1 VAWIGSQ
8 PQQGADAAYLCVLRV
23 RLPLAGPEAQV
34 RLPLTAHEHLYL
46 QCDALQCSVSTQTVL
61 DSTQTERIGSMA
73 MQGPEVQ
80 AAAVHLPPSRTAVDT
95 AFYKDGQLA
104 LLLAP
109 ERSDGSDG
117 GNGGVS
123 LALLPLSGL
132 PLVTVPAEQQA
143 ADILQ
148 V

>member
-1 VAWIGSQ
+1 
-8 PQQGADAAYLCVLRV
+8 
-23 RLPLAGPEAQV
+23 
-34 RLPLTAHEHLYL
+34 
-46 QCDALQCSVSTQTVL
+46 
-61 DSTQTERIGSMA
+61 MA
-73 MQGPEVQ
+73 VQGPEVQ
-80 AAAVHLPPSRTAVDT
+80 AAAVQLPPGSTAVDT

-109 ERSDGSDG
+109 EGSGGGSDG
-117 GNGGVS
+117 VGVS

-132 PLVTVPAEQQA
+132 PLVAVPAEQQA